1 MLVALIEGEIR
12 MKKFLAIYLGSA
24 SALAQW
30 KATDDQKRKEQEKAG
45 MEAWMK
51 WAKENEA
58 SIVDLGSPL
67 GKTKRISAKGI
78 SDTKNEITA
87 YTIVQAASHEAA
99 AELFANHPHFMI
111 FPGQSVEVMECLPI
125 PGR

>member
-1 MLVALIEGEIR
+1 
-12 MKKFLAIYLGSA
+12 MKRFVAIYLGSA

-30 KATDDQKRKEQEKAG
+30 KATDDGKRKEQEKAG
-45 MEAWMK
+45 MDAWMK

-67 GKTKRISAKGI
+67 GKTKRINTEGI
-78 SDTKNEITA
+78 SDTKNQITG
-87 YTIVQAASHEAA
+87 YTIVQAKSHEAA

-111 FPGQSVEVMECLPI
+111 FPGDSVEVMECLPM
-125 PGR
+125 PSRM

>member
-58 SIVDLGSPL
+58 SIVDL
-67 GKTKRISAKGI
+67 R
-78 SDTKNEITA
+78 
-87 YTIVQAASHEAA
+87 
-99 AELFANHPHFMI
+99 
-111 FPGQSVEVMECLPI
+111 LPAW
-125 PGR
+125 

>member
-87 YTIVQAASHEAA
+87 YTIVQAESHEAA
-99 AELFANHPHFMI
+99 AELFANHPHFMV
-111 FPGQSVEVMECLPI
+111 FPGESVEVMECLPI
-125 PGR
+125 PEM